1 MGGTVRSRA
10 LIVAGT
16 LGVALVSG
24 GWLLERGLR
33 GSARAGHLSGAA
45 LFDQVSEHV
54 RRDFVDSI
62 GDDQLYQDAVTGML
76 QELGDPHTAYLTPER
91 RARLDESTNGSYVG
105 LGVQIDIRDGWITVV
120 APVPGSPAERVG
132 LRTGDQFVDIDG
144 KSTQGWTADEA
155 TNALRG
161 APGSAVHIMV
171 QRPGAEAAVPFTVT
185 RAEIRVPAVR
195 RSAML
200 RPGVG
205 YVTVAIFSDSTADQL
220 RTAIDGLRARG
231 AHSIVLD
238 LRHDPGG
245 LLQQGVRVAD
255 LFLDPGDTVVTLRG
269 RSPGASQL
277 FVAQVAERWPGMPV
291 VVLVDR
297 GSASASEIV
306 AGALQDHD
314 RAVLIGTQT
323 YGKGSA
329 QSIFNLDGGALKLT
343 IARWFTPSGRSI
355 DRPSPAAVDDGSA
368 DAPAPDS
375 VAPRRGYRT
384 TGGRTVFGGGGIT
397 PDVVVGDTAAAAARA
412 AFERELGRS
421 LPVFRDALTAYA
433 LSLQALHTLTSPT
446 FVVTPA
452 MRDELYRRLRARGVP
467 LERPQ
472 YDEATPVVDA
482 ALATEVTR
490 YVFGADGLFTRAESS
505 DSVLIVAGD
514 LALHATSPGDLL
526 HRAEALAA
534 ARRAAA
540 TATTTVRPG
549 A

>member
-1 MGGTVRSRA
+1 VKSRA

-24 GWLLERGLR
+24 GWLLARGLR
-33 GSARAGHLSGAA
+33 GSAGTGHVSGAA

-76 QELGDPHTAYLTPER
+76 LELGDPHTTYLTAER

-132 LRTGDQFVDIDG
+132 LRTGDQFVEIDG
-144 KSTQGWTADEA
+144 KSTQGWTPDEA

-161 APGSAVHIMV
+161 APGSVVHIMV

-195 RSAML
+195 RSALL

-220 RTAIDGLRARG
+220 RAAIDGLRARG
-231 AHSIVLD
+231 ARSIVLD

-255 LFLDPGDTVVTLRG
+255 LFLSAGDTVVTLRG
-269 RSPGASQL
+269 RSPGASQR
-277 FVAQVAERWPGMPV
+277 FVAQGAERWPGMPV

-314 RAVLIGTQT
+314 RAVLVGSQT

-343 IARWFTPSGRSI
+343 IARWYTPSGRSI
-355 DRPSPAAVDDGSA
+355 DRPPAVAGDDADG

-375 VAPRRGYRT
+375 VARRQAYRT
-384 TGGRTVFGGGGIT
+384 SGGRTVFGGGGIT
-397 PDVVVGDTAAAAARA
+397 PDVVVGDTAAAAAGA
-412 AFERELGRS
+412 AFERDLGTS
-421 LPVFRDALTAYA
+421 LPVYRDALTAYA
-433 LSLQALHTLTSPT
+433 LSLQASHSLSSPD
-446 FVVTPA
+446 FVVTAA
-452 MRDELYRRLRARGVP
+452 MRDELYRRLVAHKVHLDRA
-467 LERPQ
+467 Q
-472 YDEATPVVDA
+472 YDAAAPVVDA

-490 YVFGADGLFTRAESS
+490 YVFGADGLFTRAEAS
-505 DSVLIVAGD
+505 DSVLIVARD
-514 LALHATSPGDLL
+514 LALQATSPADLL

-534 ARRAAA
+534 ARRAAS
-540 TATTTVRPG
+540 TAAVSARPG